1 MKGIPW
7 MSSLTEMFK
16 SGIPLR
22 FNGEL
27 PSQEIHQSPWKCLTD
42 CLILRYKAL
51 TYQSSS
57 TLDVLW
63 KTSTATYF
71 HGNWSEDSS
80 KVLRVS
86 ATIYYSVQFS
96 CSVMSE
102 SLWPH
107 GLQHARLPCPSPTP
121 GACSNSCPLSQW
133 CHPSISSSVIPFFCL
148 QSFPASGSFAMSQFF
163 TSGGQSIGVSASA
176 SVLPM
181 NIQDWFPLGWTGWI
195 SLQAKGFSRVFSNTT
210 VQKHQFF
217 SAQLSL

>member
-163 TSGGQSIGVSASA
+163 TSGGQSIGVSISA
-176 SVLPM
+176 STLPM
-181 NIQDWFPLGWTGWI
+181 NIQD
-195 SLQAKGFSRVFSNTT
+195 
-210 VQKHQFF
+210 
-217 SAQLSL
+217 